1 MAVGRWLSRALA
13 VLAVLLAVTPVGT
26 STAAAPAPRP
36 GPGPVVLVGVP
47 GLRWSEIGPEA
58 TPNLW
63 ELARDSAIGD
73 MSIRTVTSRTCPV
86 DGWLTVS
93 AGQRA
98 ASERQTYSICELPQL
113 PRIEGD
119 GAVVPGYSEHVAYN
133 AASKFVARVGL
144 LGDTVHANGGTT
156 LAVGPGAALAAAD
169 SDGRVDR
176 YLGGVAGLDE
186 AAWDGVDLGVVDLN
200 DLADLYLDPPPSPA
214 AEEAEEDEE
223 AEELGGEGPDS
234 GEEGGSWDGGE
245 AVEEAIEEGE
255 VVEEEPEPDP
265 SEYSELRE
273 RRERLTAIDED
284 LAVVLDTLPPGS
296 TLMVAGISVEAGT
309 SSLNAALLRGVGPGG
324 QDFDH
329 GYLTSES
336 TRRPGLVTL
345 TDITTT
351 LLHAMGVDT
360 LPGTVGR
367 AWVEAPRPPG
377 LTEAVGRLVEFT
389 TAAEVVESLV
399 PGFFS
404 GLVALQLLIYAAAAF
419 ALKRYSDRDLSK
431 RHLVLS
437 VTRVVALGGAAFPVS
452 SYLANLIPWWS
463 AALPQLALLGSVL
476 LADAVIVAAALAG
489 PWRRDILA
497 PTTIVAGITTLVLFA
512 DLCTGSNLQMNSPTG
527 YTPIVAG
534 RFYGLGNIA
543 FATFAT
549 GMLMTV
555 AGIAHLLPARG
566 RRAWAVVAALAI
578 GLATLFVIGWPGLG
592 TDFGGVLA
600 IVPGLAVTVLM
611 IAGLRVTLSRLAV
624 IGGGAV
630 AVIAV
635 LSYLDYLRPP
645 NERSHF
651 GLFAGQFV
659 DGEAWPVVSRKIGA
673 MLGSLGNWQLTL
685 LSACALLF
693 LFAVLNKPTDWR
705 MGVLQRVYEY
715 APTLRAGLTGSL
727 VTALAGFGLNDSGIA
742 IPALALTVA
751 VPLTLAACVWALQRE
766 RPPHAPRPSA
776 DGAPD
781 RHAPV

>member
-1 MAVGRWLSRALA
+1 MAVGRWFARGLT
-13 VLAVLLAVTPVGT
+13 LLAALCVVTPITAG
-26 STAAAPAPRP
+26 AAAEPAPNPR
-36 GPGPVVLVGVP
+36 PGPVVLVGVP
-47 GLRWSEIGPEA
+47 GLQWNEITPRT

-63 ELARDSAIGD
+63 ELAKTSAIGD

-98 ASERQTYSICELPQL
+98 ASERQTYSICELPRL
-113 PRIEGD
+113 PEIDGD
-119 GAVVPGYSEHVAYN
+119 GAIVRDYSEHVAYN
-133 AASKFVARVGL
+133 AASRFVARVGL

-169 SDGRVDR
+169 SAGRVDR
-176 YLGGVAGLDE
+176 YLGGVGGLDE
-186 AAWDGVDLGVVDLN
+186 AAWRGVDLGVVDLN
-200 DLADLYLDPPPSPA
+200 SLADLYLDPPPPRVTDEA
-214 AEEAEEDEE
+214 GAGVAEPDGGGFAVDGAEDES
-223 AEELGGEGPDS
+223 EEIP
-234 GEEGGSWDGGE
+234 
-245 AVEEAIEEGE
+245 
-255 VVEEEPEPDP
+255 EEEPEPDL
-265 SEYSELRE
+265 SQDTELRE
-273 RRERLTAIDED
+273 REERLATIDTG
-284 LAVVLDTLPPGS
+284 LATVLDTLPPGS

-309 SSLNAALLRGVGPGG
+309 SSLNAALLHGVGPGG
-324 QDFDH
+324 QNFDH

-336 TRRPGLVTL
+336 TRRAGLVTL

-367 AWVEAPRPPG
+367 AWSEVPRPPD
-377 LTEAVGRLVEFT
+377 LDEAVDQLVTFT

-404 GLVALQLLIYAAAAF
+404 GLVALQLLIYAVTAV
-419 ALKRYSDRDLSK
+419 ALNRYSGRDRAK
-431 RHLVLS
+431 RRLVLS
-437 VTRVVALGGAAFPVS
+437 VTRVAALGGAAFPVS
-452 SYLANLIPWWS
+452 SYLANLIPWW
-463 AALPQLALLGSVL
+463 AAEHPQAALLGSVL
-476 LADAVIVAAALAG
+476 LFDTAVVSAALAG
-489 PWRRDILA
+489 PWRRDLLG
-497 PTTIVAGITTLVLFA
+497 PSTIVAGITTLVLFV

-534 RFYGLGNIA
+534 RFYGLGNIT

-555 AGIAHLLPARG
+555 AGVAHILLARG
-566 RRAWAVVAALAI
+566 KRAAAVASTLAI
-578 GLATLFVIGWPGLG
+578 GLSTLFVIGWPGLG

-600 IVPGLAVTVLM
+600 IVPGLAITVLM
-611 IAGLRVTLSRLAV
+611 VANLRVTLTRLV
-624 IGGGAV
+624 LVCGGAV
-630 AVIAV
+630 AIITA

-651 GLFAGQFV
+651 GLFASQV
-659 DGEAWPVVSRKIGA
+659 LEGEAWPVVSRKLGA

-693 LFAVLNKPTDWR
+693 LFAVLNNPKNWR
-705 MGVLQRVYEY
+705 VGVLQRVYEY

-727 VTALAGFGLNDSGIA
+727 VTALAGFALNDSGIA

-751 VPLTLAACVWALQRE
+751 VPLTLAACAWVLRREGVANALPVPGQR
-766 RPPHAPRPSA
+766 
-776 DGAPD
+776 PD
-781 RHAPV
+781 QRAAV